1 VRMGASRAEGLED
14 ARNLQLAAHLY
25 LSRLPCLGKFHLT
38 TSASNMMPKI
48 VADSTPSDCAAKLP
62 TVMDINMESKQ
73 PGTSGIGRTAPDES
87 VLSEAEVSE
96 DVCDGTA
103 TDSASDSSGL
113 HSSDRASDL
122 EDFIDLSEEH
132 NTFGFL
138 HHVLPSQTWEAS
150 LPSINSYRSKQK
162 KETKKLHKL
171 VAQKSKQD
179 LRSELGL
186 MADAPEGHVAF
197 KKVRYRKLRDG
208 AQNACVFIFPV
219 GGKNVQFQ
227 TTTRACGDS
236 REIAEKIARLCYLKF
251 ETGAAKEEVFRYR
264 DALYRIAAK
273 DINSCDDSE
282 TANNADSPTMPQR
295 VRALCA
301 ARIVP
306 HWQDQCRGLLKTH
319 DFPSPSASPTLSP
332 GRHAPEN
339 LICEHAQRWCAQ
351 VVGIPFA

>member
-138 HHVLPSQTWEAS
+138 HHVLPSQTSEAS
-150 LPSINSYRSKQK
+150 LPSISSYRSKQK
-162 KETKKLHKL
+162 KETKKLDKL
-171 VAQKSKQD
+171 VAQKSKQNME
-179 LRSELGL
+179 SKLGL
-186 MADAPEGHVAF
+186 IADAPEGHVAF
-197 KKVRYRKLRDG
+197 KKVTFKKVKNG
-208 AQNACVFIFPV
+208 APCVVFQFPV
-219 GGKNVQFQ
+219 NGERVQFQ

-251 ETGAAKEEVFRYR
+251 ETGASKEEVFRYR
-264 DALYRIAAK
+264 DALYRIVAK
-273 DINSCDDSE
+273 GINSCDDGE
-282 TANNADSPTMPQR
+282 TANNADSPTMSQR

-306 HWQDQCRGLLKTH
+306 DWQDQCRGLLKTH
-319 DFPSPSASPTLSP
+319 DFPSPSPSPTLSP
-332 GRHAPEN
+332 GQHAPKN

-351 VVGIPFA
+351 VVGMPLA